1 MFIVKQ
7 KGPTCG
13 MYALLNGIFMLH
25 NIKGFRTTKTHKIVL
40 RLLKENQLDNNH
52 DKDNDAK
59 GRTFV
64 GEFFDIEEYCSFIT
78 NNKELITNE
87 ISNYFGEDI
96 RFEVQKVL
104 FSRIKNETNALFIV
118 PILDNEIKS
127 NGQVISHWISLKL
140 NKKNGKYKVANSRS
154 RVMKSLALSKI
165 QEKHFNLE
173 DGSFYWNR
181 YKRKKYMP
189 AFNSIEKYVRNRL
202 KKKYDFIEKRI
213 LKNKINYTTGEVIMI
228 RRL

>member
-13 MYALLNGIFMLH
+13 MYALLNGIFMFH

-40 RLLKENQLDNNH
+40 RLLKENQLD
-52 DKDNDAK
+52 KDNDAE

-64 GEFFDIEEYCSFIT
+64 GEFFDIDEYLLFIT
-78 NNKELITNE
+78 RNKELITNE

-96 RFEVQKVL
+96 RFEVYKVP
-104 FSRIKNETNALFIV
+104 FSQIRNETNALFIV
-118 PILDNEIKS
+118 PILDNKIKS
-127 NGQVISHWISLKL
+127 NGQVISHWISLKF
-140 NKKNGKYKVANSRS
+140 NKKNGKYKVVNSRS
-154 RVMKSLALSKI
+154 RVMKSLALYKI

-189 AFNSIEKYVRNRL
+189 AFNSIEK
-202 KKKYDFIEKRI
+202 
-213 LKNKINYTTGEVIMI
+213 
-228 RRL
+228 